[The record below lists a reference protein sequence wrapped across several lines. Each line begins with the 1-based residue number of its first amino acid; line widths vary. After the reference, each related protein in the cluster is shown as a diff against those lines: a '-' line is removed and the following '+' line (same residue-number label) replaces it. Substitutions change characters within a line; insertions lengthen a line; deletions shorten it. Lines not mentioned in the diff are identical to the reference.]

1 MTMKISYKNTQRKWR
16 NNMAQYDVRL
26 SKDGI
31 EAGMLNKNG
40 QWHSGSDVTEKAF
53 EVVRDH
59 LLRLTAQQQHDVA
72 YAWNYT
78 NGKTLL
84 LKLEEKDTEQLE
96 NKQDVQEGEQK

>member
-1 MTMKISYKNTQRKWR
+1 
-16 NNMAQYDVRL
+16 MAKYDIRL

-40 QWHSGSDVTEKAF
+40 QWHSGSDITEKAF

-59 LLRLTAQQQHDVA
+59 LLRLSAQEKQDIC
-72 YAWNYT
+72 YAWKYN

-84 LKLEEKDTEQLE
+84 LKLEEKDTEE
-96 NKQDVQEGEQK
+96 KEQNDERIS